1 MKFTCNQRDLNNA
14 LNIVGKIV
22 ASKNTL
28 PVLDNVLMRLRKNKL
43 ELTTTNLEIA
53 ITHSLE
59 VNGEEDGDITIPVRL
74 ILNYIALLPD
84 SEIACKT
91 NPDLSISLNSDG
103 NKVDIKGIAAE
114 EFPLIPEFTP
124 VSEIK
129 MPAGELKEG
138 LENTIFA
145 TAYDQ
150 IRPVLTGVLVK
161 ANKKNGVI
169 VGTDSYRLAEK
180 GIGFSGVKN
189 EIACIIP
196 NRTAA
201 EMARILGSYQDEAS
215 LLIGENQVRLVLPD
229 ASITSRLIE
238 GNYPPYEQ
246 IIPKETQTKITM
258 NKEEFA
264 QAVRRAS
271 LFARD
276 RANNINLEFKG
287 KNKMIIRSASSQVG
301 SQETELPA
309 NIDGPKGSISFN
321 AIYLLDVIGHIDDED
336 IVLEVTES
344 TKPGLIHGEKDE
356 DFRYIVMP
364 LNIL

>member
-1 MKFTCNQRDLNNA
+1 MKFSCQQHELNKA

-22 ASKNTL
+22 ANKNTL
-28 PVLDNVLMRLRKNKL
+28 AILDNVLLKLKGDKL
-43 ELTTTNLEIA
+43 ELITTNLEIA
-53 ITHSLE
+53 INHQIE
-59 VNGEEDGDITIPVRL
+59 VKGKENGEITVPVRL
-74 ILNYIALLPD
+74 ILNYIALLPAGNV
-84 SEIACKT
+84 SCTT
-91 NPDLSISLNSDG
+91 NKDLSISLNSDG
-103 NKVDIKGIAAE
+103 NKVDIKGLAAE

-138 LENTIFA
+138 LESTIFA

-150 IRPVLTGVLVK
+150 IRPVLTGVLIK
-161 ANKKNGVI
+161 ASKKEGVI

-180 GIGFSGVKN
+180 GFSFASVKD
-189 EIACIIP
+189 ETSCIIP

-201 EMARILGSYQDEAS
+201 EMARILSSYQDEVA
-215 LLIGENQVRLVLPD
+215 LLIGENQVRLVLSD
-229 ASITSRLIE
+229 VSITSRLIE

-246 IIPKETQTKITM
+246 IIPQAAQTKITM

-287 KNKMIIRSASSQVG
+287 KDKLLIKSTSSQIG
-301 SQETELPA
+301 SQETELPVKIA
-309 NIDGPKGSISFN
+309 GPEGSIAFN
-321 AIYLLDVIGHIDDED
+321 ALYLLDVIGHIDEEEL
-336 IVLEVTES
+336 VLEITGS
-344 TKPGLIHGEKDE
+344 TKPGLIHGQEE
-356 DFRYIVMP
+356 NDFRYIVMP
-364 LNIL
+364 PNLQ